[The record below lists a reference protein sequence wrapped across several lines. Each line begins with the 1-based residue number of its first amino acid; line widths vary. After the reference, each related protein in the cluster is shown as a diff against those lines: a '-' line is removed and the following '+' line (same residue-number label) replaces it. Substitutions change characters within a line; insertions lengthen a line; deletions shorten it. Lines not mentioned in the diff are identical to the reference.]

1 MKGPTWTLSLF
12 YTKFTISFMKGVNVM
27 FDKIRYAYHL
37 TCCER
42 MIKNYSYI
50 ERDYELNK
58 KFKWHKRKLNELM
71 VKVHKRSRS

>member
-1 MKGPTWTLSLF
+1 
-12 YTKFTISFMKGVNVM
+12 M

-42 MIKNYSYI
+42 MIKNYTYI

-71 VKVHKRSRS
+71 VKVHERMRP

>member
-1 MKGPTWTLSLF
+1 
-12 YTKFTISFMKGVNVM
+12 M

-50 ERDYELNK
+50 EREI
-58 KFKWHKRKLNELM
+58 M
-71 VKVHKRSRS
+71 S

>member
-1 MKGPTWTLSLF
+1 
-12 YTKFTISFMKGVNVM
+12 M

-71 VKVHKRSRS
+71 VKVHKRSRSSQGLFLYYAKFTSALMEIIK